1 MLRRKKVVLD
11 INKKHFTYNQR
22 FILLSMIPIYFMLI
36 GLLIQTPRQIFK
48 GLIDLIT
55 GSDILITDYFEVG
68 GPGAAFV
75 NAGIL
80 TLLLIAIHYFAKM
93 DFNGHTVTSCCMMFG
108 FSLFGKNIFNIWLI
122 LMGIF
127 IYAWLH
133 GVSIKKYLYVG
144 CYGTCL
150 SPIITQVMHVGH
162 LAFWQQII
170 LSIVTGLIIG
180 YVLLPIA
187 MHTVAVHK
195 GFSLYNVGF
204 AAGIIATIIAS
215 IFKSFGITIE
225 TRLLWSKQYN
235 EIFMYALPA
244 FFILLIGFAIATGKK
259 ELVHE
264 YKLLLKHS
272 GIKSPDFVE
281 KFSDFTVLFNMGIN
295 GLFATFFVIFVKGD
309 LNGPIIGSIFTIV
322 GFSATGKHL
331 RNIAPVMFGVFIAS
345 ALKLWVIND
354 PAPLMTLILSTTLAP
369 IAGEFG
375 IAAGIVAGFLHS
387 SVALNVGI
395 VYSGMNLYNNGFA
408 GGIIALFMV
417 PVIEAVIER
426 RKFLMKE
433 NGKVKVNR

>member
-36 GLLIQTPRQIFK
+36 GLLIQTPSQIFK

-322 GFSATGKHL
+322 GFSTTGKHL
-331 RNIAPVMFGVFIAS
+331 RNIAPQRDR
-345 ALKLWVIND
+345 K
-354 PAPLMTLILSTTLAP
+354 
-369 IAGEFG
+369 
-375 IAAGIVAGFLHS
+375 
-387 SVALNVGI
+387 SVV
-395 VYSGMNLYNNGFA
+395 
-408 GGIIALFMV
+408 
-417 PVIEAVIER
+417 
-426 RKFLMKE
+426 
-433 NGKVKVNR
+433 